1 MVNRVLTSPYL
12 WWFDQ
17 FRPVSWGD
25 RRPQEVLASNL
36 MAMTASS
43 RAPAGAGSNESE
55 RSPFARTTELL
66 APYKPGKPLITL
78 SLGEPQHPVPGFV
91 GPVLAQHIADF
102 GRYPLAR
109 GIEPFRK
116 AAAGWLSTR
125 FKLPRAVDPE
135 SEILVLNG
143 SREGLFFAALTAAA
157 LCRRAQ
163 GPPGDPDAESVLSGL
178 WRRRARGGLRDRSIC
193 RPRSP
198 TAFCPISMR
207 SMTPRWRAR
216 SRSTSPRPPI
226 RKARSPRTRLFRA
239 PEELSD
245 RFGFMILSD
254 ECYSEIYTR
263 DAPGSMLECAGPDFA
278 NVVAFQSLSKRS
290 NLPGMRV
297 GFAAGDKKFLA
308 AFHELRNVAA
318 PQVPV
323 PLQQVATAAYGDEA
337 HVEENRKL
345 YRIKFDLADQILGN
359 RYGYKRP
366 AGGFCVW
373 LDVSA
378 HGGDEAAAVKLYRDA
393 GVRVI
398 PGSYLARQ
406 ASRTASIP
414 ARAISASRWSPTV
427 NPPPRRCIAWSRLWL
442 INGA

>member
-1 MVNRVLTSPYL
+1 
-12 WWFDQ
+12 
-17 FRPVSWGD
+17 
-25 RRPQEVLASNL
+25 

-43 RAPAGAGSNESE
+43 RAPLGAGLKESE

-66 APYKPGKPLITL
+66 APYTPAKPLIVL

-102 GRYPLAR
+102 GRYPLAK

-116 AAAGWLSTR
+116 AAAAWLSTR
-125 FKLPRAVDPE
+125 FKLPRAVDPDH
-135 SEILVLNG
+135 EILVLNG
-143 SREGLFFAALTAAA
+143 SREGLFFAALTAKDFVGERRGRPAILMPNPFYPAYGAGTKAA
-157 LCRRAQ
+157 GCEQIYLPTTVENGFLPDLDAIEEATLARTGAFYIASPANPQ
-163 GPPGDPDAESVLSGL
+163 GSVCSPDY
-178 WRRRARGGLRDRSIC
+178 
-193 RPRSP
+193 
-198 TAFCPISMR
+198 F
-207 SMTPRWRAR
+207 
-216 SRSTSPRPPI
+216 
-226 RKARSPRTRLFRA
+226 RKLKA
-239 PEELSD
+239 LSD
-245 RFGFMILSD
+245 RFGFVILSD

-263 DAPGSMLECAGPDFA
+263 EAPGSMLECAGPDFK

-323 PLQQVATAAYGDEA
+323 PLQQVAVAAYGDET

-345 YRIKFDLADQILGN
+345 YRIKFDLADQILAG

-373 LDVSA
+373 LDVSK

-398 PGSYLARQ
+398 PGSYLARPQ
-406 ASRTASIP
+406 ADGFNPGAGYIRLALVSDSESTAE
-414 ARAISASRWSPTV
+414 ALH
-427 NPPPRRCIAWSRLWL
+427 RLVETL
-442 INGA
+442 A

>member
-1 MVNRVLTSPYL
+1 
-12 WWFDQ
+12 
-17 FRPVSWGD
+17 
-25 RRPQEVLASNL
+25 
-36 MAMTASS
+36 MAMTAPS
-43 RAPAGAGSNESE
+43 RAPSGAGPEESE

-66 APYKPGKPLITL
+66 APYKPAKPLITL

-102 GRYPLAR
+102 GRYPLAK
-109 GIEPFRK
+109 GIEPLRK
-116 AAAGWLSTR
+116 AAAAWLSTR
-125 FKLPRAVDPE
+125 FKLPRPVDPD
-135 SEILVLNG
+135 SAVLVLNG
-143 SREGLFFAALTAAA
+143 SREGLFFAALTAKDYVGERCGRPAILMPNPFYPAYGAGSRAA
-157 LCRRAQ
+157 GCEQIYLPTTVANGFLPDLDAIDEAVLARTVAFYIASPANPQ
-163 GPPGDPDAESVLSGL
+163 GAVATPDYFRKLKQLA
-178 WRRRARGGLRDRSIC
+178 DRY
-193 RPRSP
+193 
-198 TAFCPISMR
+198 
-207 SMTPRWRAR
+207 
-216 SRSTSPRPPI
+216 
-226 RKARSPRTRLFRA
+226 
-239 PEELSD
+239 
-245 RFGFMILSD
+245 GFIVLSD

-263 DAPGSMLECAGPDFA
+263 EAPGSMLECAGPDFR

-297 GFAAGDKKFLA
+297 GFAAGDKTFLA

-345 YRIKFDLADQILGN
+345 YRIKFDLADQILAN

-373 LDVSA
+373 LDVSK

-398 PGSYLARQ
+398 PGSYLAREQ
-406 ASRTASIP
+406 DDGFNPGKGFIRLALVSDSESTAE
-414 ARAISASRWSPTV
+414 ALH
-427 NPPPRRCIAWSRLWL
+427 RLVETL
-442 INGA
+442 A

>member
-1 MVNRVLTSPYL
+1 
-12 WWFDQ
+12 
-17 FRPVSWGD
+17 
-25 RRPQEVLASNL
+25 

-43 RAPAGAGSNESE
+43 RAPQGDGLTESE

-66 APYKPGKPLITL
+66 APYKPAKPLITL
-78 SLGEPQHPVPGFV
+78 SLGEPQHPVPDFV
-91 GPVLAQHIADF
+91 GPVLAQYIADF
-102 GRYPLAR
+102 GRYPLAK

-116 AAAGWLSTR
+116 AAAAWLSTR
-125 FKLPRAVDPE
+125 FQLPRPVDPD

-143 SREGLFFAALTAAA
+143 SREGLFFAALTAKDYVGERRGRPAILMPNPFYPAYGAGSRAA
-157 LCRRAQ
+157 GCEQIYLPTTVDNGFLPDLDAIDDATLARTVAFYIASPANPQ
-163 GPPGDPDAESVLSGL
+163 GSV
-178 WRRRARGGLRDRSIC
+178 A
-193 RPRSP
+193 
-198 TAFCPISMR
+198 
-207 SMTPRWRAR
+207 TPEYF
-216 SRSTSPRPPI
+216 
-226 RKARSPRTRLFRA
+226 RKLKQLA
-239 PEELSD
+239 D
-245 RFGFMILSD
+245 RFGFIILSD

-263 DAPGSMLECAGPDFA
+263 EAPGSMLEEAGPDFK

-323 PLQQVATAAYGDEA
+323 PLQHVATAAYGDEA

-345 YRIKFDLADQILGN
+345 YRIKFDLADQILAN

-373 LDVSA
+373 LDVSK
-378 HGGDEAAAVKLYRDA
+378 HGGDEAACVKLYRDA

-398 PGSYLARQ
+398 PGSYLARPQ
-406 ASRTASIP
+406 ADGFNPGKGFIRLALVSDSESTAE
-414 ARAISASRWSPTV
+414 ALH
-427 NPPPRRCIAWSRLWL
+427 RLVETL
-442 INGA
+442 A